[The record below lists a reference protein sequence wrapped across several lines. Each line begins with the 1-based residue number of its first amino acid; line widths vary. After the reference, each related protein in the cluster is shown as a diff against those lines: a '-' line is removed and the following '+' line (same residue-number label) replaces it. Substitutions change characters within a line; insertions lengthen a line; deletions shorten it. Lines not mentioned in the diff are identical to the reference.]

1 MEGVMQDDDAPTIER
16 PEVTVTR
23 LTPEAFV
30 RLGLG
35 HIAYVR
41 PILVNGAAAVAIH
54 AADGTQMA
62 VAPDLQ
68 VAWAAIRQHEMEPL
82 SLH

>member
-1 MEGVMQDDDAPTIER
+1 MSADSNAAPTGG

-41 PILVNGAAAVAIH
+41 PILVNGAAAVAIC

-62 VAPDLQ
+62 IAPDAE
-68 VAWAAIRQHEMEPL
+68 VAMAAIRQHEMEPL